1 MTRRKVFDMIRISNR
16 SDFISTAFVVVLVI
30 AIVLNILAM
39 FLETFASLSAY
50 EPLFHGIE
58 TVTLVFFCVEY
69 ALRIW
74 TADDCTAVFPVR
86 LCCIPNAEGGQDFSS
101 FQDQC

>member
-1 MTRRKVFDMIRISNR
+1 MTRRKVFDMIQISNR

-58 TVTLVFFCVEY
+58 KVTLVFFCVEY

-74 TADDCTAVFPVR
+74 TEDYLYLDETR
-86 LCCIPNAEGGQDFSS
+86 EKQLSGSFSLLMV
-101 FQDQC
+101 